1 MSWQPLYLSF
11 KLAFFTTIILLVT
24 ALPFAYWLAYTKN
37 KLKPVI
43 ETLVAL
49 PLVLPSTVLGFYL
62 LLAWSPANFF
72 GHWLHQTFGLQLVFS
87 FEGMVI
93 ASVIYSLPFMVQPIE
108 NGFQQ
113 LNPRL
118 SEAST
123 LAGKSKTTTFFRVL
137 LPNIRSAII
146 TAIVLTFAHTLGEF
160 GIILMIGG
168 GIEGETK
175 VASVAIYNEV
185 EALNYPNAHLY
196 ALVLVGLSFAVLL
209 WVQLVNRKKQLLA

>member
-113 LNPRL
+113 LNPRF

-209 WVQLVNRKKQLLA
+209 WVQLANRKKQFLA